1 MNDIEYAPE
10 LDRRPHTMLERHLTV
25 GAHTYQIT
33 ASGTGEE
40 NVSLAI
46 SGWDPDGQV
55 VGEIS
60 GGISP
65 QDLPAVA
72 EALTSTLAGL
82 VALRSRGRVAKAT
95 AVAEK
100 PKRYPNRG
108 ARWSEEDD
116 DRLLARFREGARER
130 DLMEEFGRSRGGIRA
145 RLETL
150 GEIEPGTG
158 SLHRDREQQANGE
171 SAEE

>member
-1 MNDIEYAPE
+1 MTDIGYAPE

-40 NVSLAI
+40 TVSLAL
-46 SGWDPDGQV
+46 SGWSSDGQV
-55 VGEIS
+55 VSEIS

-65 QDLPAVA
+65 HDLPAVA
-72 EALTSTLAGL
+72 AALTSTLAGL
-82 VALRSRGRVAKAT
+82 VALHDQGKAAGT
-95 AVAEK
+95 AAPAK

-108 ARWSEEDD
+108 SRWSPADD
-116 DRLLARFREGARER
+116 ERLLARFREGARER
-130 DLMEEFGRSRGGIRA
+130 ELMEEFGRSRGGIRA

-150 GEIEPGTG
+150 GELEPGTG
-158 SLHRDREQQANGE
+158 GVLRARGAQPDPQGGGTD
-171 SAEE
+171 